1 MPLFSLN
8 QTFINKLIFYINS
21 GYKITIS
28 QQGDVMPKKSRKER
42 EKEQRRKDIID
53 AAEEL
58 FFGNG
63 YDSVS
68 MNDIAKVVELSKATL
83 YLYFENK
90 EELFFA
96 IVLRGTRILNT
107 MIRQAVGAVE
117 MGIDKVTAFREA
129 YHEFTKNY
137 PDYMQI
143 YNYFQSGRFDMEN
156 IVNREYAEEVSKDAR
171 LYSILHSA
179 DFQLLPPVSE
189 YAKEIMILRRERFTL
204 MRDSL
209 KLGIDDGTIRQ
220 DVDPVE
226 VAILLSSISKSM
238 SEVPP
243 DHIRILEK
251 RGINNEK
258 YFMDVEDLIRHMI
271 MNK

>member
-1 MPLFSLN
+1 MP
-8 QTFINKLIFYINS
+8 I
-21 GYKITIS
+21 
-28 QQGDVMPKKSRKER
+28 KSRKER

-53 AAEEL
+53 AAEKL
-58 FFGNG
+58 FFEKG
-63 YDSVS
+63 YDDVS
-68 MNDIAKVVELSKATL
+68 MNDIAKDVELSKATL

-107 MIRQAVGAVE
+107 MIKEAVKKVE
-117 MGIDKVTAFREA
+117 NGIEKVISFRMA

-137 PDYMQI
+137 PDYIHI

-156 IVNREYAEEVSKDAR
+156 IVNSEYAEEISRDAR
-171 LYSILHSA
+171 LYSILHNA
-179 DFQLLPPVSE
+179 DFTLLPPVSE
-189 YAKEIMILRRERFTL
+189 YAKEIMNLRKERFNI

-209 KLGIDDGTIRQ
+209 KIGIVDGTIRP

-238 SEVPP
+238 SEIPP
-243 DHIRILEK
+243 DHIRILES
-251 RGINNEK
+251 RGVNNEK